1 MKIHSS
7 KKLKG
12 LIQFRNVFDKIPL
25 IQEHIEFNNPCS
37 ELENYMENINKI
49 FLTLE
54 ELELIKSNYAD
65 FYNIFKLDFILE

>member
-25 IQEHIEFNNPCS
+25 IQEHVEFNNPCS
-37 ELENYMENINKI
+37 ELQNYMENIDKI
-49 FLTLE
+49 FLTQD
-54 ELELIKSNYAD
+54 ELELIKNDYTD
-65 FYNIFKLDFILE
+65 FYNRFKLNFILE